1 MKKVLT
7 LTVVLLV
14 LIALLFAGK
23 NLIAKT
29 AITSSVKAV
38 TGLKLDMSSVE
49 VGIMNTLIG
58 ISHMKLYNPPGYTDK
73 VMLDMPEI
81 YIDYNLGSFLKRKAH
96 LEEIRIDL
104 KELTVI
110 KDKQGNLNID
120 ALKVVKDEKGAKK
133 EEEKEKAKKKTEI
146 KIDMLDLKIGKVAY
160 KDFSKGKKPMVYE
173 FNINHHEKYRNI
185 TDINELAK
193 LILTKAI
200 IETNIANLANID
212 LGNIKSGLSESLM
225 KAGDIEGGRKKVEE
239 AAEGL
244 KKSLKLPFGK

>member
-1 MKKVLT
+1 MKKILT

-29 AITSSVKAV
+29 AVTSSVKAV

-58 ISHMKLYNPPGYTDK
+58 ISDMKLYNPPGYTDK

-133 EEEKEKAKKKTEI
+133 QEEKEKAKKKTEI
-146 KIDMLDLKIGKVAY
+146 K
-160 KDFSKGKKPMVYE
+160 
-173 FNINHHEKYRNI
+173 
-185 TDINELAK
+185 
-193 LILTKAI
+193 
-200 IETNIANLANID
+200 
-212 LGNIKSGLSESLM
+212 
-225 KAGDIEGGRKKVEE
+225 
-239 AAEGL
+239 
-244 KKSLKLPFGK
+244 